1 MSHLEKVPEEVDASA
16 LQRWPEQGPPVSLRP
31 RKPYASPTV
40 TLEGDVRGVLLGGSG
55 GVGDS
60 SNTTVQKPR

>member
-1 MSHLEKVPEEVDASA
+1 MSHLEKVPEEVDASVF
-16 LQRWPEQGPPVSLRP
+16 QRLPEQGPPVSLRP

-55 GVGDS
+55 GLGDS
-60 SNTTVQKPR
+60 GAEYVQRSR